1 MLVGFALMAFM
12 DMVME
17 TVLPGVLMVVD
28 AFPGAVLMGMLV
40 FVGVLV
46 VMGMDMFVA
55 MPPNPRMIVLML
67 VFMGVLMGMVMT
79 VFVVAL
85 HGCLLLIHNNA
96 FSLSAKTAWFFSVS
110 HRKRD
115 MPWPFSVAAHGIT
128 ARTRP
133 WLEHRPCLPFP
144 AACLRIS

>member
-1 MLVGFALMAFM
+1 MAFM

-28 AFPGAVLMGMLV
+28 TFPGAVLMGMLV

-46 VMGMDMFVA
+46 GMGMNVFVA
-55 MPPNPRMIVLML
+55 VPPNPGVLMFMF

-79 VFVVAL
+79 VFVVAW
-85 HGCLLLIHNNA
+85 HGCLLLNQNNA

-128 ARTRP
+128 VRTRP